1 MSRYLDQLAKWLG
14 YLKQICV
21 DNGSKFTPS
30 IFTDWASAHGV
41 YIDYIKPGYPHQ
53 KACIKWFNRSDR
65 NEVLSCDLF
74 NDLHKIS

>member
-1 MSRYLDQLAKWLG
+1 M
-14 YLKQICV
+14 

-30 IFTDWASAHGV
+30 TFTDWASAHGV
-41 YIDYIKPGYPHQ
+41 YIDYIKLGYPYQ